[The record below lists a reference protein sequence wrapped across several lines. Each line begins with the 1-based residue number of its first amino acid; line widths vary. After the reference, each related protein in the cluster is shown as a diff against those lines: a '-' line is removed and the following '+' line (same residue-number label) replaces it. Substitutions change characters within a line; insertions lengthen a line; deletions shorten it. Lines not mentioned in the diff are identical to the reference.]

1 MSETVPKEEHLR
13 RLAAKTAKIEEA
25 TATIAELR
33 AQIAAVPDVS
43 EIQARLDALQVT
55 HTELQTTHDRH
66 LSESTTREALLSRG
80 VTDAEDMDLVRYRYS
95 RLPEENRPALP
106 EWLENGAKTDR
117 YLSALLGVPPAPHAS
132 PSAPQTPPPAA
143 PATPAATT
151 PPATPTPTPSVNTNS
166 GVQSTPP
173 LSSPLSLER
182 ISQMPSDERITRNT
196 EIQAFLGAL
205 T

>member
-25 TATIAELR
+25 QQTIATLR
-33 AQIAAVPDVS
+33 AQIAAAPDVS
-43 EIQARLDALQVT
+43 EIQARLDALQTT
-55 HTELQTTHDRH
+55 HSELQATHDRH
-66 LSESTTREALLSRG
+66 IAESTTREALLSRG

-95 RLPEENRPALP
+95 RLPEENRPALA

-117 YLSALLGVPPAPHAS
+117 YLSALLGAPPAPETP
-132 PSAPQTPPPAA
+132 PSAPQPATPAP
-143 PATPAATT
+143 PATPAANGA
-151 PPATPTPTPSVNTNS
+151 PPAPTVNTNN

-182 ISQMPSDERITRNT
+182 ISQMPSNERIKRNE

>member
-43 EIQARLDALQVT
+43 DIQGRLDALQAT
-55 HTELQTTHDRH
+55 HGELQATHDRH

-95 RLPEENRPALP
+95 RLPEEGRPALP
-106 EWLENGAKTDR
+106 DWLESGAKTDR
-117 YLSALLGVPPAPHAS
+117 YLSALLGAPPVSHGAMG
-132 PSAPQTPPPAA
+132 APQTTTPAA
-143 PATPAATT
+143 PASPAATT
-151 PPATPTPTPSVNTNS
+151 PPATPTPSVNTNN
-166 GVQSTPP
+166 GVAATPP

>member
-25 TATIAELR
+25 NQTIATLR
-33 AQIAAVPDVS
+33 AQIAAAPDVS
-43 EIQARLDALQVT
+43 EIQARLDALQTT
-55 HTELQTTHDRH
+55 HSELQATHDRH
-66 LSESTTREALLSRG
+66 LAESSTREALLSRG

-95 RLPEENRPALP
+95 RLPEENRPALA

-117 YLSALLGVPPAPHAS
+117 YLSALLGAPPAPETP
-132 PSAPQTPPPAA
+132 PSAPQTTPPAA
-143 PATPAATT
+143 PATPAATA
-151 PPATPTPTPSVNTNS
+151 PPATPAPTVNTNN
-166 GVQSTPP
+166 GVAATPP
-173 LSSPLSLER
+173 LQSPLSLER
-182 ISQMPSDERITRNT
+182 ISQMPSNERIKRNE

>member
-43 EIQARLDALQVT
+43 EIQGRLDALQAT
-55 HTELQTTHDRH
+55 HGELQATHDRH
-66 LSESTTREALLSRG
+66 LAESTTREALLSRG

-117 YLSALLGVPPAPHAS
+117 YLSALLGVPPAPHAA
-132 PSAPQTPPPAA
+132 PSAPQATPTAA

-151 PPATPTPTPSVNTNS
+151 PPVTPTPSVNTNN

-173 LSSPLSLER
+173 LSSPLSIER
-182 ISQMPSDERITRNT
+182 ITQMPSDERIKRND

>member
-25 TATIAELR
+25 TTTIADLR
-33 AQIAAVPDVS
+33 AQLAAVPDVS
-43 EIQARLDALQVT
+43 EIQGRLDALQAT
-55 HTELQTTHDRH
+55 HGELQATHDRH
-66 LSESTTREALLSRG
+66 IAESTTREALLSRG
-80 VTDAEDMDLVRYRYS
+80 VTDAEDMDLVRYRHS
-95 RLPEENRPALP
+95 RLPEEGRPALSD
-106 EWLENGAKTDR
+106 WLDAGAKTDR
-117 YLSALLGVPPAPHAS
+117 YLTALLGVPPVSHDA
-132 PSAPQTPPPAA
+132 PSAPQAVATPA

-151 PPATPTPTPSVNTNS
+151 PPATPAPTVNTNN

-173 LSSPLSLER
+173 LSSPLSIER
-182 ISQMPSDERITRNT
+182 ITQMPSDERIKRND

>member
-25 TATIAELR
+25 NQTIATLR
-33 AQIAAVPDVS
+33 AQIAAAPDVS
-43 EIQARLDALQVT
+43 EIQARLDALQAT
-55 HTELQTTHDRH
+55 HTELQATHDRH
-66 LSESTTREALLSRG
+66 IAESTTREALLSRG

-95 RLPEENRPALP
+95 RLPEENRPALS
-106 EWLENGAKTDR
+106 EWLEGGAKTDR
-117 YLSALLGVPPAPHAS
+117 YLSALLGAPPAPETP
-132 PSAPQTPPPAA
+132 PSAPQPAAPAA
-143 PATPAATT
+143 PATPAASA
-151 PPATPTPTPSVNTNS
+151 PPATPAPTVNTNN

-173 LSSPLSLER
+173 LQSPLSLER
-182 ISQMPSDERITRNT
+182 ISQMPSNERIKRNE

>member
-25 TATIAELR
+25 NQTIATLR
-33 AQIAAVPDVS
+33 AQIAAAPDVS
-43 EIQARLDALQVT
+43 EIQARLDALQAT
-55 HTELQTTHDRH
+55 HGELQATHDRH
-66 LSESTTREALLSRG
+66 LAESSTREALLSRG

-95 RLPEENRPALP
+95 RLPEEGRPALS

-117 YLSALLGVPPAPHAS
+117 YLVALLGAPPAPEAP
-132 PSAPQTPPPAA
+132 PSAPQTTAPAA
-143 PATPAATT
+143 PAVPAANTTPA
-151 PPATPTPTPSVNTNS
+151 PTVNTNN

-173 LSSPLSLER
+173 LQSPLSLER
-182 ISQMPSDERITRNT
+182 ISQMPSNERIKRNE

>member
-1 MSETVPKEEHLR
+1 MSETVPKDEHLR

-66 LSESTTREALLSRG
+66 LAESTTREALLSRG

-117 YLSALLGVPPAPHAS
+117 YLSALLGVPPAPHAA
-132 PSAPQTPPPAA
+132 PSAPQATPPAA

-151 PPATPTPTPSVNTNS
+151 SPATPTPSVNTNN
-166 GVQSTPP
+166 GVAATPP